1 VSVYVATK
9 SARVGCEMS
18 GFASIKHDIAEY
30 LATNFDVVLE
40 SIAHDA
46 TLEDV
51 GVDSLGILG
60 IATLL
65 ENKYGIKFESAQMVQ
80 MRTFGDLMD
89 LVKAK
94 SAPPA

>member
-1 VSVYVATK
+1 M
-9 SARVGCEMS
+9 SA
-18 GFASIKHDIAEY
+18 FASIKHDIAEY

-40 SIAHDA
+40 SIAPDA

-89 LVKAK
+89 LVEAK
-94 SAPPA
+94 SAPPV